1 MTTTARRP
9 LKFESLHQVM
19 PDVDRLLQGHRT
31 VGNWSLAQICNHLTV
46 AIVGSVEGYPKKAP
60 WLIRKTLG
68 PFVLKRLM
76 KTEQIDE
83 GMKTMDEFVP
93 KPGLDS
99 RAEAEALRGALRL
112 FAAAPGPMAEH
123 SFFGTLS
130 RDAWDRLHRV
140 HCAHHLSF
148 ALPEPA

>member
-9 LKFESLHQVM
+9 LKFESLDQVM

-83 GMKTMDEFVP
+83 GIKTLDEFVP

-99 RAEAEALRGALRL
+99 RAEAEALRAPCGSSPRPPARWPSTRSSAHSAATPGTGSTASTAL
-112 FAAAPGPMAEH
+112 
-123 SFFGTLS
+123 TT
-130 RDAWDRLHRV
+130 
-140 HCAHHLSF
+140 
-148 ALPEPA
+148 